1 MAHVSKPMQTALL
14 SVLSLQQYPS
24 CFAPIGRAGQSDKG
38 WSYVVADAIQ
48 NQAYS
53 AYKFWNNLLAGLVAL
68 ISAFFTISKI
78 RKLSKE

>member
-1 MAHVSKPMQTALL
+1 MSHVSKPLQTALL

-24 CFAPIGRAGQSDKG
+24 CFAPIGRVGPSDRG

-53 AYKFWNNLLAGLVAL
+53 AYKFWNNLLVGLVVL
-68 ISAFFTISKI
+68 ISGFFTISKI